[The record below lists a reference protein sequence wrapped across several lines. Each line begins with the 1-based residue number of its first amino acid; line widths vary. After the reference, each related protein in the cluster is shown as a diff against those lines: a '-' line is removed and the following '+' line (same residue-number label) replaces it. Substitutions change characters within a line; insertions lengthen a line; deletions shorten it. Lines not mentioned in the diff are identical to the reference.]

1 MASSEYDK
9 LIQCYSKLTPEELK
23 NVTFFV
29 KFLVHKQNN
38 DPEKLTAEDCSDI
51 REFVKFVMNDNS
63 NNERTSDNE

>member
-9 LIQCYSKLTPEELK
+9 LIQCYSKLTPEEIK

-38 DPEKLTAEDCSDI
+38 DP
-51 REFVKFVMNDNS
+51 
-63 NNERTSDNE
+63 